1 MEVMRMKKMLLVLTA
16 LGIMGTALQSMAF
29 NINAPFVTTWAVLSQ
44 KTARIDYPG
53 DKDYFV
59 VTLRAG
65 VTYKITLN
73 PPFYADFDLYVFD
86 ENLNLVGYSRR
97 GSGLTETVYITPRWT
112 GRFYIAVVGYSGT
125 GSYVLKLWS

>member
-1 MEVMRMKKMLLVLTA
+1 MKKMLLVLTA
-16 LGIMGTALQSMAF
+16 LGIMGTALPSMAF

-44 KTARIDYPG
+44 KAARIDYPG

>member
-1 MEVMRMKKMLLVLTA
+1 MKKQVLIA
-16 LGIMGTALQSMAF
+16 LAVLGIMGTALPAMAL
-29 NINAPFVTTWAVLSQ
+29 NLNTPLVTTWAVLSQ

-97 GSGLTETVYITPRWT
+97 GSGLIETVYITPRWT
-112 GRFYIAVVGYSGT
+112 GRFYIVVDGYSGT
-125 GSYVLKLWS
+125 GPYVLKLWS

>member
-1 MEVMRMKKMLLVLTA
+1 MKKMLLVLTA
-16 LGIMGTALQSMAF
+16 LGIMGTALPSMAF

-112 GRFYIAVVGYSGT
+112 GRFYIAVAGYSGT